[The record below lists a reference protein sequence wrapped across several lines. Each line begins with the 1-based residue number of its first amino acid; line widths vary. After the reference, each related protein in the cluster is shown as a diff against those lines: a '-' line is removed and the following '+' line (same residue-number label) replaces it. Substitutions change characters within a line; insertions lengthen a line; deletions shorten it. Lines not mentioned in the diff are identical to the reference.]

1 MRIPKA
7 ALLCTICLTLLA
19 LCFAS
24 CTKKPSPELESK
36 EAAATGLGSSASTV
50 PVDVSNPTNPTQNDW
65 LNLGWQTFIAVNWP
79 AVAPTSSTNLGE
91 PDTTKTIGAVASN
104 GAPIPTV
111 WLTYRDLST
120 VMLAH
125 GANPGAWNS
134 GMPVPPSGCSAAPA
148 NSVAPGFQPM
158 VLDLVSKF
166 SKFPSEVDQATNNPL
181 IDQAG
186 WYVTFDI
193 RLNQSEYTF
202 IQQNGYY
209 DAANQIKAFQPP
221 GKGIQPFPR
230 TGQESSFNPPL
241 PSYAQFGALEVKSA
255 WRVLDPAKDVI
266 SRYYTQEGY
275 FLQPDG
281 ATCQGPVTFGLIGL
295 HILRLTPTTPG
306 TWFWATFEQV
316 DNVTV
321 PAGIKRPDGTP
332 LTPTLAQPNTP
343 NGTCG
348 SQYNVG
354 PASVTGNI
362 PWNNQ
367 NTPVNVCQVSYPLP
381 GPVQQSNT
389 FWQGKLQGT
398 PFAYYQLDDTIN
410 PTPAGAT
417 GYPFPPIN
425 DPQNTVGTSTLA
437 NTSMET
443 YFQEPGQSCMSCH
456 GYAQPQGAPSTQT
469 SSNQIFTFLLS
480 NADSSSTTAALQRRR
495 PLLLPLER
503 FPHRKVMAQKH

>member
-1 MRIPKA
+1 MKISKA
-7 ALLCTICLTLLA
+7 VFPCAICFTLLA
-19 LCFAS
+19 LSFAA
-24 CTKKPSPELESK
+24 CGKKPGTQLESK
-36 EAAATGLGSSASTV
+36 PAATPGLGSSASTV
-50 PVDVSNPTNPTQNDW
+50 PVDVSNPTGPSQNDW
-65 LNLGWQTFIAVNWP
+65 FNLGWQTFIAVNWP
-79 AVAPTSSTNLGE
+79 AVAPAASTNLGQ
-91 PDTTKTIGAVASN
+91 PDTTRTIGANASN
-104 GAPIPTV
+104 GAPIPSV

-120 VMLAH
+120 VMLPQ

-134 GMPVPPSGCSAAPA
+134 GMPAPPASCAAVPA

-193 RLNQSEYTF
+193 RLDQSEYTY

-221 GKGIQPFPR
+221 GTGIQPFPR
-230 TGQESSFNPPL
+230 NGQESYFNPAL
-241 PSYAQFGALEVKSA
+241 PAYAQYGALEVKAA
-255 WRVLDPAKDVI
+255 WRVLDPAKDVF

-281 ATCQGPVTFGLIGL
+281 TTCEGPVTFGLIGL
-295 HILRLTPTTPG
+295 HILRLTPTTPA

-321 PAGIKRPDGTP
+321 PTGVKRPDGTA
-332 LTPTLAQPNTP
+332 LTPTLAQANTP
-343 NGTCG
+343 NGNCG
-348 SQYNVG
+348 RQYNVG
-354 PASVTGNI
+354 PPSVTGNI
-362 PWNNQ
+362 QWNNQ

-381 GPVQQSNT
+381 GDVQQSNT
-389 FWQGKLQGT
+389 FWQGQLQGT
-398 PFAYYQLDDTIN
+398 PFAYYQLDNTIN
-410 PTPAGAT
+410 PTVSGAT
-417 GYPFPPIN
+417 GYTFPPIN
-425 DPQNTVGTSTLA
+425 DSSNTVGTSTLA

-443 YFQEPGQSCMSCH
+443 YFQEPQQSCMSCH

-469 SSNQIFTFLLS
+469 ASNQIFTFLLS
-480 NADSSSTTAALQRRR
+480 NADSSSTTALLKRR
-495 PLLLPLER
+495 LLMLPLDR
-503 FPHRKVMAQKH
+503 FPHHKVMTRKK